1 MRTIVNNND
10 ERNCAGGETRS
21 GIPLEPAHERT
32 LRIERKPA
40 PQDHREIHPRRP
52 LPLVPGDPDADET
65 SESDGNDR

>member
-1 MRTIVNNND
+1 MSNND
-10 ERNCAGGETRS
+10 ERNCAAGETRS

-40 PQDHREIHPRRP
+40 QQDGREIHPRRP
-52 LPLVPGDPDADET
+52 LPLVPGTADPDEDET